1 MHKGGVNLL
10 KIKSQI
16 SINLKII
23 VMKKTLESELV
34 SIAHRIL
41 KLKGKEDVTKMHA
54 EVSVLFEKLSVLK
67 FLNEKA
73 EEDLPTS
80 GINASFF
87 DTLDVAFNSKIE
99 TAEEVNDKLYISL
112 GDVDDEE
119 TMMTPGIE
127 TIKEMVA
134 HMPDEVEPVDN
145 VLKDILSQKNEP
157 SLKND
162 LEDLMAS
169 FKTMPIFEPVIKTQN
184 GISNEKKSLNDTIKS
199 GGLTIGLNDKLAF
212 IKHLFEGNSDDYE
225 RVMSQLKSFD
235 TFEDAKQFVVEFV
248 KLDYNNW
255 IGKEDV
261 EARFLQILESKY
273 N

>member
-1 MHKGGVNLL
+1 MYKGGVNLL
-10 KIKSQI
+10 KIKSLN

-41 KLKGKEDVTKMHA
+41 KLKGKEDVIKMHA

-67 FLNEKA
+67 FLNEEA
-73 EEDLPTS
+73 EEDMPTS
-80 GINASFF
+80 GINATFF
-87 DTLDVAFNSKIE
+87 DTLDVAFNTKID
-99 TAEEVNDKLYISL
+99 TAEEVNDKLYINL
-112 GDVDDEE
+112 GNIEDDQ
-119 TMMTPGIE
+119 TIMTPGIE
-127 TIKEMVA
+127 TIKQMVE
-134 HMPDEVEPVDN
+134 HMPDEVEPIDE
-145 VLKDILSQKNEP
+145 VLKEILPNKEP

-169 FKTMPIFEPVIKTQN
+169 FKTMPIFEPVVKVQN
-184 GISNEKKSLNDTIKS
+184 GVSNEKKSLNDTIKP
-199 GGLTIGLNDKLAF
+199 GGLAIGLNDKLAF

-225 RVMSQLKSFD
+225 RVMAQLKSFES
-235 TFEDAKQFVVEFV
+235 FEDAKQFIVEFV

-255 IGKEDV
+255 VGKEDV
-261 EARFLQILESKY
+261 EARFIQILESKY